1 MFANSYCMIEEFT
14 IPSEFSE
21 LLSPIREEQIELSK
35 KIIQK
40 DSIEFGQIHTIA
52 GLDIA
57 FSKDDSIACAGV
69 VVIDFRN
76 FDVIEEQI
84 EFFKPPI
91 PYIPS
96 FLFHRES
103 PGYLQVLKKLE
114 EKPDVLMFDGNGILH
129 PFGCGLASQM
139 GLAIDKPCFGIAKK
153 LLFGEFNNDLKVGG
167 FSLIKK
173 NDAII
178 GAAFQSLALPAQPV
192 YVSVGHKI
200 SLSSV
205 VNIMREF
212 TYFQI
217 YPSKLPTP
225 LTLAD
230 KLVREQ
236 FPDE

>member
-1 MFANSYCMIEEFT
+1 MIEEFA
-14 IPSEFSE
+14 IPPEFSE
-21 LLSPIREEQIELSK
+21 VLFPIRKQQIELSK
-35 KIIQK
+35 KVILE

-57 FSKDDSIACAGV
+57 YSKDGSIACAGV

-84 EFFKPPI
+84 EFFSPPI

-103 PGYLQVLKKLE
+103 PGYLQVLKKLQ
-114 EKPDVLMFDGNGILH
+114 EKPDILIFDGNGVLH

-139 GLAIDKPCFGIAKK
+139 GLAINKPCFGVAKK
-153 LLFGEFNNDLKVGG
+153 LLFGEFNSDLRVGG

-173 NDAII
+173 DDTII
-178 GAAFQSLALPAQPV
+178 GAAFQSLAPPAQPV
-192 YVSVGHKI
+192 YVSVGHLM
-200 SLSSV
+200 SLSTV

-212 TYFQI
+212 TYFQV

-236 FPDE
+236 FSDE